1 MRKVGMG
8 IGRTKAHRTFLKL
21 RSSAAAG
28 LHTMPSRYPSKHSGS
43 RPTDLGW
50 NRDAQTSQLLLRAA
64 MAIAKADSEFSTEE
78 QKAIARLCEA
88 LGTESVDLDLD

>member
-1 MRKVGMG
+1 MRHSTMRKVGMG

-28 LHTMPSRYPSKHSGS
+28 LHTMPSRYPSQHSGS

-50 NRDAQTSQLLLRAA
+50 NRDICANVPTKS
-64 MAIAKADSEFSTEE
+64 
-78 QKAIARLCEA
+78 
-88 LGTESVDLDLD
+88 